1 MLLEIK
7 KNAVRNKKSP
17 KKTILALM
25 NNKKNESE

>member
-17 KKTILALM
+17 KKSILALM

>member
-7 KNAVRNKKSP
+7 KNAARNKKSP

-25 NNKKNESE
+25 NNNKNESK